1 MPRTRDEQARPLWRC
16 TSSFAVARDGVPTV
30 YSEGKEVFD
39 DDPIL
44 TTHRSYFE
52 PASKRVARRA
62 AVEQATAAPG
72 EIRPASMTPTT
83 TPVEVPH
90 A

>member
-1 MPRTRDEQARPLWRC
+1 VLWRC
-16 TSSFAVARDGVPTV
+16 TSSFAVFHGGVPTV
-30 YSEGKEVFD
+30 YGEGQEVLD

-52 PASKRVARRA
+52 PATAQFARRS

-72 EIRPASMTPTT
+72 EIRPAAMTTPTT

-90 A
+90 V